1 MLVEGNS
8 PVTAKAR
15 IFNKYPDL
23 LFDWKKL
30 NYLAFETTLDTK
42 LREFQYKILN
52 LIVFTNEK
60 LHCFKMVDSPLCA
73 FCNAEVESLEHLLY
87 FCKSSSVFW
96 KELLSWTAADAN
108 IVLNVSLL
116 DILFGKF
123 VLVNHIL
130 LLAKYFIYRCKLSKI
145 IPSLLV
151 FKAKLKATYNVEL
164 HIAKEK
170 GILLNHFKKWDNFLL
185 WLS

>member
-1 MLVEGNS
+1 
-8 PVTAKAR
+8 
-15 IFNKYPDL
+15 
-23 LFDWKKL
+23 
-30 NYLAFETTLDTK
+30 
-42 LREFQYKILN
+42 
-52 LIVFTNEK
+52 
-60 LHCFKMVDSPLCA
+60 MVDSPLCA
-73 FCNAEVESLEHLLY
+73 FCNAAVESLEHLLY

-96 KELLSWTAADAN
+96 KELLSWIAANAN

-116 DILFGKF
+116 DIPFGKF
-123 VLVNHIL
+123 NLEKNFLLVNHIL

-170 GILLNHFKKWDNFLL
+170 GILLNHFKKWDNFLS